1 MKPLDADRRRVEQ
14 ALEASEAHLRHIVE
28 HAQDLIYYCDPDGR
42 FTYVNPAAA
51 RVMQYDERELIGRHF
66 LTLIRPDFQKSAA
79 EFYERQFALQTP
91 NTYFEFPAVTKL
103 GEIVWIGQHVQ
114 LVSDGETRTGVHAI
128 ARDITRQKETEE
140 RLRHSEAR
148 YRSLIQGA
156 AYGIYRSTADGRILD
171 ANPALAKMLGYDS
184 VDELMTRPMTDLY
197 LQPSDRAELI
207 ARHAGEENASLD
219 VEWKRKD
226 GSPILLHLTARRV
239 DLEDGG
245 SGFEGM
251 TEDVT
256 ERRQLEDQL
265 RRAQRME
272 AVGRL
277 ARGVAHDFNNVLA
290 AITGST
296 DLLTLRLAPDHPA
309 HEEAEEIQQAAE
321 RGVALTKQ
329 LLSFSR
335 RQALQTE
342 EIDLAVAVPGMKT
355 LLQRMI
361 GDAIELRI
369 RAERSAMVRIEAAQL
384 QQVLTN
390 LVVNARDAMPKG
402 GAIDIDVTTTTVR
415 DGDELRYPLPA
426 GHYARIAVRDTGK
439 GIDPKIQAQVFEPFV
454 TTKEV
459 TKGTGLGLSIVY
471 GIAKDWGGT
480 VTFTTAPRR
489 GTTFEVLVPLITP

>member
-1 MKPLDADRRRVEQ
+1 VDPNLSDPRRVEQ
-14 ALEASEAHLRHIVE
+14 ALAASEARLRHIVE
-28 HAQDLIYYCDPDGR
+28 HAQDLIYYCDPRGR

-66 LTLIRPDFQKSAA
+66 LTLIRPDYHKAA
-79 EFYERQFALQTP
+79 VETYRRQFESKIP
-91 NTYFEFPAVTKL
+91 NTYFEFAAVTKH
-103 GEIVWIGQHVQ
+103 GELVWIGQHVQ
-114 LVSDGETRTGVHAI
+114 LVCEGDAVTAVHAI
-128 ARDITRQKETEE
+128 ARDITRQKEAED
-140 RLRHSEAR
+140 RLRQSAAR

-156 AYGIYRSTADGRILD
+156 AYGIYRTSTDGRILD
-171 ANPALAKMLGYDS
+171 ANDALASMLGYDS
-184 VDELMTRPMTDLY
+184 VEELMTRRMTDVY
-197 LQPSDRAELI
+197 RQASEREELI
-207 ARHAGEENASLD
+207 TRHAGEQHTALD
-219 VEWKRKD
+219 IEWKRKD
-226 GSPILLHLTARRV
+226 GSPILIHLTARRV
-239 DLEDGG
+239 ELEDGAT
-245 SGFEGM
+245 GFEGIV
-251 TEDVT
+251 EDVT
-256 ERRQLEDQL
+256 ERRALEDQL

-309 HEEAEEIQQAAE
+309 REEAEEIQQAAE

-335 RQALQTE
+335 RQALQPE
-342 EIDLAVAVPGMKT
+342 EIDLAVAVPELKT

-361 GDAIELRI
+361 GDTIDLKI
-369 RAERSAMVRIEAAQL
+369 RADRSTMVRLEPSQL
-384 QQVLTN
+384 HQVLTN

-402 GAIDIDVTTTTVR
+402 GSIDIEVTTTDVK
-415 DGDELRYPLPA
+415 DGDESRYAVPA
-426 GHYARIAVRDTGK
+426 GPYARIAVRDTGK

-454 TTKEV
+454 TTKEI

-489 GTTFEVLVPLITP
+489 GTTFEVLIPLITT